1 VFSSTSPQDPGD
13 ETRILFMI
21 VLSTVVADVEG
32 AIASGDP
39 ARRMDML
46 RQMTGLFTD
55 QAPRLNA
62 AQIGAFDEV
71 ILRLSRDIETKA
83 QAELSATLAP
93 MPNAPIQVIRDLAYD
108 RSAAV
113 AGPVLEH
120 SERLDEGDLVRIA
133 SAGGQE
139 HLLAIARRREIGEA
153 VTDVIVTRGDAQ
165 VVRGVASNRG
175 ARFSEGGFRVLTTR
189 ARDDVVLT
197 DALAERADLPPAQMA
212 QLVGLA
218 QERARRALAQDF
230 GESAAAQA
238 TLAAATTLAPPP
250 LDVTPAEVAVAA
262 RAKGGLDEGMVQT
275 WLTTGETTHALVALA
290 RLAGVSSGMAVMAHR
305 APTTDAILFLVR
317 SVRFGWKTLKLFLA
331 ARKGEPPSTEE
342 LRSAFQAFEDLSV
355 ATAQR
360 VVRFTAARDKV
371 GLPRS
376 A

>member
-1 VFSSTSPQDPGD
+1 
-13 ETRILFMI
+13 MI

-83 QAELSATLAP
+83 RAELSATLAP
-93 MPNAPIQVIRDLAYD
+93 MPNAPIRVIRDLAYD

-262 RAKGGLDEGMVQT
+262 RAKGGLNEGMVQT